1 MNTMSYT
8 SARAHLASTMQAV
21 CDNHDPVII
30 TRSNANPVVM
40 MSLEDY
46 QSIAETHY
54 LLSSTKN
61 AERLSESVDEIEAM
75 IAAKKTKQKKK

>member
-1 MNTMSYT
+1 METMSYT
-8 SARAHLASTMQAV
+8 SVRANFASTMQKV

-30 TRSNANPVVM
+30 TRSNAGPVVM

-46 QSIAETHY
+46 QSITETHY

-61 AERLSESVDEIEAM
+61 AERLSESIDEIEAM
-75 IAAKKTKQKKK
+75 IAAKKSKNKKK